1 MMDILKL
8 SCAEDMDCTTDDTK
22 EIPNAYLE
30 RGEETSNEKAIV
42 AMSKD
47 EQTARV
53 KEYFSKLVLEG
64 MEANKAAAEAINK
77 VVEEMARGT
86 NTTKVGNLRGTKFIT
101 PQEVQRELPGKDKLR
116 KILEIAKRYIKKVQ
130 KNPMSSRFRNFKL
143 SNKVFDGI
151 TSTEGGLEYVIK
163 DLGLRVRST
172 NADFV
177 ASIPLCVNIDALNK
191 RIDDLM
197 QKL

>member
-8 SCAEDMDCTTDDTK
+8 SCAEDMDFTTNDTK

-30 RGEETSNEKAIV
+30 RGKETSDPKV
-42 AMSKD
+42 VVSMSKD

-53 KEYFSKLVLEG
+53 KEYFSKLVAEG
-64 MEANKAAAEAINK
+64 MDINNAAAQAINK
-77 VVEEMARGT
+77 VAEEMDRGI
-86 NTTKVGNLRGTKFIT
+86 NVKKVGNLRGTKVTT
-101 PQEVQRELPGKDKLR
+101 PQKVQRELPCREKLR
-116 KILEIAKRYIKKVQ
+116 ILEIVKRYFENVQ
-130 KNPMSSRFRNFKL
+130 KNPISSKFRNFKL

-172 NADFV
+172 DTDFV
-177 ASIPLCVNIDALNK
+177 ASIPLGVNIDALCN

-197 QKL
+197 QRL